1 MDQPDGQNLATAP
14 SVTTP
19 AVPSLSFVERV
30 LARHKGLNRT
40 QLAICEHFVR
50 FPNTSRKA
58 LAEAVGVDPSAVSR
72 WMSDPEFWA
81 VVGEFDLGKVQ
92 RQQALAL
99 LSAKLADL
107 LQRPAELTPE
117 DGAWLDRAA
126 RWTGITR
133 EVPQAVA
140 FAQASA
146 GSSDL
151 SARISARAAELARDV
166 QAELG
171 LDSPLP
177 MGQDVS
183 GSGEKRV
190 EHSQQGADGLPA
202 GVDR

>member
-1 MDQPDGQNLATAP
+1 MDQSTSSELTAA
-14 SVTTP
+14 P
-19 AVPSLSFVERV
+19 AALPSLSFVERV

-40 QLAICEHFVR
+40 QLVICEEFIR
-50 FPNTSRKA
+50 FPSASREE
-58 LAEAVGVDPSAVSR
+58 LATAAGCDKRTVAR

-99 LSAKLADL
+99 LSAKLSDL
-107 LQRPAELTPE
+107 LSKASGLTAE

-133 EVPQAVA
+133 EVPAAVA

-171 LDSPLP
+171 LDSPLERVA
-177 MGQDVS
+177 DVS

-190 EHSQQGADGLPA
+190 EHSTSGADVVPA
-202 GVDR
+202 GGGQ